1 MGFLGKIIRVLV
13 VLAVMGIYVSV
24 LWLGMTEESRRSLT
38 ITRSS
43 ASNADFVIVNVRV
56 TSIDTAQGLLHERI
70 RLVPMGRFA
79 IARPRPPPT

>member
-38 ITRSS
+38 IIKSS
-43 ASNADFVIVNVRV
+43 ASSADFVIINVR
-56 TSIDTAQGLLHERI
+56 
-70 RLVPMGRFA
+70 
-79 IARPRPPPT
+79 